1 MEKVVGI
8 GGVFVRAKDR
18 KALAGWYKDHLG
30 LDIDDAWF
38 GAILPGISEGQ
49 PDVGGGLWS
58 AFEEETDYFG
68 ARENQFMVNFRVAN
82 RDAILNQL
90 KNAGCNV
97 DEKIGDNEFGHFC
110 WVTDPEGNRVELWQP
125 PATPARS

>member
-1 MEKVVGI
+1 MEKVLGI
-8 GGVFVRAKDR
+8 GGVFVRSKDR
-18 KALAGWYKDHLG
+18 KALASWYKEHLG

-38 GAILPGISEGQ
+38 GAILPGGTEGQ
-49 PDVGGGLWS
+49 PHVGGGLWS

-68 ARENQFMVNFRVAN
+68 ARENQFMINFRVAN

-90 KNAGCNV
+90 KNAGCDV
-97 DEKIGDNEFGHFC
+97 DEKTEENEFGHFC

-125 PATPARS
+125 PAAAEQS